1 MANVL
6 PLLFLLGIGGAF
18 AYRGWWIYESLIYAF
33 GFLVGIII
41 GTGFV
46 SLADVQGLMGLVFI
60 IGAGAVGASLAMIAE
75 ILAVALTGYVFG
87 AAVGSIVPGVTF
99 GDWTH
104 PVILLTGLG
113 GALLA
118 WLVHKFVIVMLTAFL
133 GGIIISKTLVAWPDF
148 GIWMFIRAN
157 AFSGWF
163 FLAFLTGIMGQ
174 IGMLEHQEEESVIPD
189 WYKSETRDD
198 VERIQ
203 CPSCEKFVD
212 PNWDHCQ
219 YCGEVIALSAAS
231 SDNEGPTEV
240 SRESPESHES
250 DDRFRCSTCDRIV
263 EREWNNCQYCGS
275 ELSIE

>member
-1 MANVL
+1 MAAVL
-6 PLLFLLGIGGAF
+6 PLLILLGIGGAF

-33 GFLVGIII
+33 GFLVGVII

-46 SLADVQGLMGLVFI
+46 ALADVQGLMGLVFI
-60 IGAGAVGASLAMIAE
+60 IGAGAIGASLAMIAE

-118 WLVHKFVIVMLTAFL
+118 WLVHKFVIIMLTAFI
-133 GGIIISKTLVAWPDF
+133 GSIFISKTLVAWPNL

-163 FLAFLTGIMGQ
+163 FLAFLTGIMAQ
-174 IGMLEHQEEESVIPD
+174 IGMLEYQEDETVIPD
-189 WYKSETRDD
+189 WYRSDSKGE
-198 VERIQ
+198 VEKVD
-203 CPSCEKFVD
+203 CPSCGKFVE
-212 PNWDHCQ
+212 PNWEHCQ
-219 YCGEVIALSAAS
+219 YCGEVLGSRTAITQGDESRLEAPLSGFEG
-231 SDNEGPTEV
+231 DNENE
-240 SRESPESHES
+240 
-250 DDRFRCSTCDRIV
+250 FRCQTCNRVV
-263 EREWNNCQYCGS
+263 ERNWNNCQYCGTT
-275 ELSIE
+275 LHTG